1 MLTQPASW
9 ALAGGRT
16 LPLDRA
22 RLIAIINVTP
32 DSFSDGGEAL
42 DPRAAADRAAQAVAE
57 GADMLDLGGESTRP
71 GAARVDEAEQL
82 RRVIPAIAA
91 IRAAGVAAPIS
102 VDTTRAA
109 VARAALDAGADAIND
124 VSAGL
129 EDPAM
134 LPLAAERGAGIILMH
149 RAAPPP
155 RDRYSDRHATEPH
168 FEGGVVQAVR
178 ACLHERAGAAQRAG
192 VAPEAIVVDPGLGFG
207 KSVSQNFELI
217 ARIGE
222 ACPDGFAVLSAAS
235 RKSFIGAAVGKTEPR
250 ERVEGSVAVTVA
262 HRLAGVR
269 LFRIHD
275 VAAHAQALRTAE
287 AILGA
292 GVRGAR

>member
-1 MLTQPASW
+1 MQPASW
-9 ALAGGRT
+9 SLAGGRT

-22 RLIAIINVTP
+22 RLLAIINVTP

-42 DPRAAADRAAQAVAE
+42 DPRAAADRAAQAVAQ

-71 GAARVDEAEQL
+71 GAARVDEAEQI

-91 IRAAGVAAPIS
+91 VRAAGVVAPIS
-102 VDTTRAA
+102 VDTTRST

-134 LPLAAERGAGIILMH
+134 LPLAAERGAGLILMH

-155 RDRYSDRHATEPH
+155 QDRYSDRHASEPH

-178 ACLHERAGAAQRAG
+178 AFLHERVGAAQRAG
-192 VAPEAIVVDPGLGFG
+192 VAPGAIVVDPGLGFG
-207 KSVSQNFELI
+207 KSVAQNFELI

-222 ACPDGFAVLSAAS
+222 ACPEGYGVLSAAS
-235 RKSFIGAAVGKTEPR
+235 RKSFIGAAVGKPEPR
-250 ERVEGSVAVTVA
+250 ERVEGSVAVSVA

-292 GVRGAR
+292 RDRGPS